1 MVRRLKESVYTDNGF
16 SSRKDY
22 LNSLADD
29 YGVDVNTV
37 YDLAS
42 ILGPEEDFD
51 ALVTELEDYCDEN
64 DYEDEEEV
72 FDFNSALDWELN
84 HSTRAQYVVCD
95 AEPDEYEFYL
105 AHYGTYDEAA
115 DDIIRNICRYM
126 HDCVLYDKRKK
137 LKTVYRADR
146 LDISRL
152 DTGTKHGYEDEF
164 ASDPDLFTDAYFV
177 GEDAAVEN
185 IRDILDMCEESTEK
199 Y

>member
-29 YGVDVNTV
+29 FGVDVKTV

-42 ILGPEEDFD
+42 ILGSEEDFD

-64 DYEDEEEV
+64 DYDDEEEV
-72 FDFNSALDWELN
+72 FDFNSALDGELN
-84 HSTRAQYVVCD
+84 HSAYSKYVVCD
-95 AEPDEYEFYL
+95 AEPDEYDFYIS
-105 AHYGTYDEAA
+105 HYTTYDEAVQ
-115 DDIIRNICRYM
+115 DVVINLCRYHM
-126 HDCVLYDKRKK
+126 DCVLYDKQKK
-137 LKTVYRADR
+137 LKTVYRADK
-146 LDISRL
+146 LDASRL
-152 DTGTKHGYEDEF
+152 DMGDMHGYDDYF
-164 ASDPDLFTDAYFV
+164 AGSPELFADKYTV

>member
-1 MVRRLKESVYTDNGF
+1 MVRRLKESVYTDNGYN
-16 SSRKDY
+16 SRKDY

-29 YGVDVNTV
+29 FGVDVQTV

-51 ALVTELEDYCDEN
+51 ALVTELEDYRDEN
-64 DYEDEEEV
+64 DYDDEEEV

-84 HSTRAQYVVCD
+84 NSTYSKYVVCD
-95 AEPDEYEFYL
+95 AEPDEYDFYL
-105 AHYGTYDEAA
+105 AHYDTYDKAA
-115 DDIIRNICRYM
+115 EDVIINLCRYS
-126 HDCVLYDKRKK
+126 HDCVLYDKQKK
-137 LKTVYRADR
+137 LKTVYRADM
-146 LDISRL
+146 LDTSRL
-152 DTGTKHGYEDEF
+152 DMGDMHGYDGYF
-164 ASDPDLFTDAYFV
+164 ANNPEVFADKYTV